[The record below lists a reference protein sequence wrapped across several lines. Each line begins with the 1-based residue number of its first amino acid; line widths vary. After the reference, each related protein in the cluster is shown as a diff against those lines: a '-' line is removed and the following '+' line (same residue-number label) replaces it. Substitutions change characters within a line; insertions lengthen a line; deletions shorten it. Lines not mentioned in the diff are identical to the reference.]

1 MNMRTSLSSGTA
13 QGNDLLPSSDAPI
26 QQSPE
31 GSDPLPWWQQPLHWW
46 YYLTAPP
53 EAPANAPLAQR
64 EKARR
69 GRLASV
75 VLLFTVLLVLPAF
88 PTAVGNPILL
98 GTLLIVLA
106 IDAIAFILNRSGW
119 TTLAGVLVVVGIE
132 LGLGTSILTIPGG
145 FGVGNLDMLDLL
157 VQAECVTVSLLAP
170 QSVFL
175 VALIN
180 SAFFIYV
187 LTLSHVRPEL
197 ASLLAVDGSRVISS
211 PIILQIIVALVTFL
225 WVSGANK
232 AIVRADRAEEIA
244 ALEQQKLELQEREL
258 EQKRQLD
265 FGIEQ
270 ILQTHVRVANGDFK
284 ARAPLSQ
291 DNVLWQIARSLNNL
305 LARLQG
311 YSLMSTELQRAREE
325 NARLHMALQTTSHAQ
340 NELQHTKEAAF
351 RLAEALKHARG
362 GYTFLPF
369 SLRSGT
375 IIDTVI
381 TELRAVNPSSS
392 EQGHV
397 NHHYLDKENP
407 PQTYR

>member
-1 MNMRTSLSSGTA
+1 MSMRTPLSSGTS
-13 QGNDLLPSSDAPI
+13 QRNDLLPPSDVPI

-31 GSDPLPWWQQPLHWW
+31 ESDPLPWWQRSFHWW

-53 EAPANAPLAQR
+53 QAPATAPLAQR

-75 VLLFTVLLVLPAF
+75 VLFFTVLLVLPAF
-88 PTAVGNPILL
+88 PTAVGNPVLL
-98 GTLLIVLA
+98 VTLLIVLS
-106 IDAIAFILNRSGW
+106 IDTVAFILNRFGR

-145 FGVGNLDMLDLL
+145 FGISNLATLDLL

-175 VALIN
+175 VAFIN
-180 SAFFIYV
+180 SAFFVYV
-187 LTLSHVRPEL
+187 LTFSHVRPEL

-211 PIILQIIVALVTFL
+211 PIILQIIVAIVTFL
-225 WVSGANK
+225 WVSSANK

-265 FGIEQ
+265 FGIQQ
-270 ILQTHVRVANGDFK
+270 ILQTHVQVANGNFT
-284 ARAPLSQ
+284 ARAPLAQ
-291 DNVLWQIARSLNNL
+291 DNILWQIARSLNNL

-311 YSLMSTELQRAREE
+311 YSQMSTELQRAREE
-325 NARLHMALQTTSHAQ
+325 NARLHLALQSTSHAQ
-340 NELQHTKEAAF
+340 NELQHTKEAAV

-362 GYTFLPF
+362 GYSFLPF
-369 SLRSGT
+369 SLRTGT

-392 EQGHV
+392 QEGHV